1 MKRMMLAVGLM
12 LCGTA
17 GLAAAQ
23 TAAPPQAVG
32 YITAEKMPV
41 YDESSYVGRIAAPQ
55 IVQLQA
61 RVTGFL
67 EQQNFTDGDYV
78 KKGQLLYVIEQPP
91 YQAAV
96 AEAQAAVESAQA
108 KARNSAL
115 AFGRAQAL
123 LRSPAGQQ
131 SVVDAAAASAASDA
145 AAIASAQAQLQTAQ
159 IDLGYTE
166 IRAPIDGQI
175 GATAVTTGN
184 VVGPT
189 SGTLATI
196 VSQDPMYVS
205 FALPVVDALKFRNA
219 AGTSGGLNN
228 LDLLVQ
234 LPDGSKYGQV
244 GQINFINNQVTADTD
259 TLTWRG
265 TIANP
270 KLPAAGSLPGSSRAL
285 TDGEF
290 ITVILRA
297 RTPRQQIVI
306 PRDAV
311 ITDQLGDYVLEV
323 DKTNK
328 VVRVS
333 VTMGDETNDSV
344 QILAGVNAGD
354 RIITQGIQ
362 RIHPGVTVAPQPAQ
376 NS

>member
-1 MKRMMLAVGLM
+1 MKRVFLV
-12 LCGTA
+12 A
-17 GLAAAQ
+17 GLIIAGAANFAAAQ
-23 TAAPPQAVG
+23 TAAPVQKVG
-32 YITAEKMPV
+32 YITAAAVPV

-67 EQQNFTDGDYV
+67 EQQNFTDGDNV
-78 KKGQLLYVIEQPP
+78 KQGQLLYVIEQPP

-96 AEAQAAVESAQA
+96 AQAQAALESAQA
-108 KARNSAL
+108 KAHNSAL
-115 AFGRAQAL
+115 TFGRAQAL
-123 LRSPAGQQ
+123 LRTPAGQQ
-131 SVVDAAAASAASDA
+131 SVVDAAAANAASDA

-159 IDLGYTE
+159 INLGYTE

-175 GATAVTTGN
+175 GATTVTTGN

-196 VSQDPMYVS
+196 VSQDPMYVT

-219 AGTSGGLNN
+219 AGASGGLNN

-234 LPDGSKYGQV
+234 LPDGRMYDQA

-270 KLPAAGSLPGSSRAL
+270 LLPAAGALPGSAREL

-297 RTPRQQIVI
+297 RTPHQQIVI

-323 DKTNK
+323 DGSNK

-333 VTMGDETNDSV
+333 VTMGTETNDSV
-344 QILAGVNAGD
+344 QISDGVKAGD
-354 RIITQGIQ
+354 RIITQGVQ
-362 RIHPGVTVAPQPAQ
+362 RIHPGLTVDPQPAQ

>member
-1 MKRMMLAVGLM
+1 MKRVFLAGALGLF
-12 LCGTA
+12 GVVPF
-17 GLAAAQ
+17 AAAQ
-23 TAAPPQAVG
+23 TAPVQKVG
-32 YITAEKMPV
+32 YITAAKMPV

-67 EQQNFTDGDYV
+67 EQQDFTDGDTV
-78 KKGQLLYVIEQPP
+78 KQGQLLYVIEQPP

-96 AEAQAAVESAQA
+96 AEAQAAVDSAQA

-219 AGTSGGLNN
+219 AGTSGGLKN

-234 LPDGSKYGQV
+234 LPDGSMYGQV

-270 KLPAAGSLPGSSRAL
+270 KPPGAARQL

-323 DKTNK
+323 DKDNK
-328 VVRVS
+328 VVRVG

-344 QILAGVNAGD
+344 QINTGVHAGD

-362 RIHPGVTVAPQPAQ
+362 RIHPGVIVAPQPAQ

>member
-1 MKRMMLAVGLM
+1 
-12 LCGTA
+12 
-17 GLAAAQ
+17 
-23 TAAPPQAVG
+23 
-32 YITAEKMPV
+32 
-41 YDESSYVGRIAAPQ
+41 
-55 IVQLQA
+55 
-61 RVTGFL
+61 
-67 EQQNFTDGDYV
+67 
-78 KKGQLLYVIEQPP
+78 
-91 YQAAV
+91 V
-96 AEAQAAVESAQA
+96 AEAQAALESAQA

-115 AFGRAQAL
+115 VFGRAQAL

-145 AAIASAQAQLQTAQ
+145 ASIASAQAQLQTAQ

-196 VSQDPMYVS
+196 VSQDPMYVT

-234 LPDGSKYGQV
+234 LPDGSMYNQV
-244 GQINFINNQVTADTD
+244 GTINFINNQVTANTD

-270 KLPAAGSLPGSSRAL
+270 PLPGAGAVPGAAHAL

-290 ITVILRA
+290 ITVILRS

-323 DKTNK
+323 DGGNK

-344 QILAGVNAGD
+344 QILSGVNAGD

-362 RIHPGVTVAPQPAQ
+362 RIHPGLIVAPQPAQ